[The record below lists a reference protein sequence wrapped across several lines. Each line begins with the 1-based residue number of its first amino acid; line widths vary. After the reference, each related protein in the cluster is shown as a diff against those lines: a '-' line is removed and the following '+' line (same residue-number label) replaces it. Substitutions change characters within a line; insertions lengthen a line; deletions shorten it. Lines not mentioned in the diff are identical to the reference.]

1 MSAPTTEALR
11 APLTSRA
18 ALYWGVGGVALL
30 LAQAVLRLT
39 PIALEPL
46 RLGGL
51 GGWEIATYVAWV
63 IMSLYSEGYRGFQKS
78 FVPRVVARA
87 FFLARTPRPLFILLA
102 PLFCMSLVHAR
113 PRRLIVSWTI
123 VFLITTAVALV
134 RTLPYPWRGIIDG
147 GVVVGLGYGLV
158 SLLFTFA
165 RALAGHVP
173 AVELDLP
180 DWKGGAD

>member
-11 APLTSRA
+11 AAQPSRA

-30 LAQAVLRLT
+30 LAQAIFRLT
-39 PIALEPL
+39 PIALEPF

-51 GGWEIATYVAWV
+51 DGWEIATYAAWV
-63 IMSLYSEGYRGFQKS
+63 LMSLYSEGYRGFQKS

-87 FFLARTPRPLFILLA
+87 FFLARAPRPVFILVA
-102 PLFCMSLVHAR
+102 PLFCMSLLHAR
-113 PRRLIVSWTI
+113 PRRLVISWLIV
-123 VFLITTAVALV
+123 VLITAAIALV

-147 GVVVGLGYGLV
+147 GVVVGLGYGLA
-158 SLLFTFA
+158 SLLLTFG

-180 DWKGGAD
+180 S